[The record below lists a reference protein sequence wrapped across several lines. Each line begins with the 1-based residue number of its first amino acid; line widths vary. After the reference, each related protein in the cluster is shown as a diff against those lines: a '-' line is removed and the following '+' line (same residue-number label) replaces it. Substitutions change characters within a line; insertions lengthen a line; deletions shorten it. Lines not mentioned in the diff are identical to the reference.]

1 MRILR
6 KNKRRYFGSL
16 NNKIVTNN
24 RKCWKTIIPL
34 FFAFRRESIALR
46 KSNKTITDNEEL
58 AETFNAFLSNI
69 VLTFNINLRDNMTNP
84 NIINPVFC
92 AIKNYENHPR
102 ILKIKVMMGK
112 TNLSFSF
119 KFIDRK
125 KIFKEL
131 GKTKKQK
138 IFSWKLY
145 TG

>member
-69 VLTFNINLRDNMTNP
+69 VLTFNNNLRDNMTNP
-84 NIINPVFC
+84 NITNPVFC
-92 AIKNYENHPR
+92 AIKNYENHPS

-112 TNLSFSF
+112 KTCHFPLNLL
-119 KFIDRK
+119 IERK
-125 KIFKEL
+125 YSKN
-131 GKTKKQK
+131 
-138 IFSWKLY
+138 
-145 TG
+145 

>member
-69 VLTFNINLRDNMTNP
+69 VLTFNINLRPTL
-84 NIINPVFC
+84 
-92 AIKNYENHPR
+92 
-102 ILKIKVMMGK
+102 ILLIQFSAQSKIMK
-112 TNLSFSF
+112 TTQAFA
-119 KFIDRK
+119 
-125 KIFKEL
+125 
-131 GKTKKQK
+131 
-138 IFSWKLY
+138 KLR
-145 TG
+145 

>member
-84 NIINPVFC
+84 NITNPVFC
-92 AIKNYENHPR
+92 AIENYENHPSIR
-102 ILKIKVMMGK
+102 KIKVMMGK
-112 TNLSFSF
+112 KTCHFPLNLL
-119 KFIDRK
+119 IERK
-125 KIFKEL
+125 YSKN
-131 GKTKKQK
+131 
-138 IFSWKLY
+138 
-145 TG
+145 

>member
-84 NIINPVFC
+84 NITNPVFC
-92 AIKNYENHPR
+92 SIKNYENHPS

-112 TNLSFSF
+112 KTCHFPLNLL
-119 KFIDRK
+119 IERK
-125 KIFKEL
+125 YSKN
-131 GKTKKQK
+131 
-138 IFSWKLY
+138 
-145 TG
+145 

>member
-84 NIINPVFC
+84 NITNPVFC
-92 AIKNYENHPR
+92 AIKNYENHPG

-112 TNLSFSF
+112 KTCHFPLNLL
-119 KFIDRK
+119 IERK
-125 KIFKEL
+125 YSKN
-131 GKTKKQK
+131 
-138 IFSWKLY
+138 
-145 TG
+145 

>member
-84 NIINPVFC
+84 NITNPVFC
-92 AIKNYENHPR
+92 AIKNYENHPS
-102 ILKIKVMMGK
+102 ILKIKVMMGEK
-112 TNLSFSF
+112 TCHFPLNLL
-119 KFIDRK
+119 IERK
-125 KIFKEL
+125 YSKN
-131 GKTKKQK
+131 
-138 IFSWKLY
+138 
-145 TG
+145 